1 MEAPLTGIRVVEVAN
16 YLAVPSAAV
25 LMADMGADVIK
36 VEPLEGDPFRQEIRD
51 ADYDFTFPISYA
63 FQLDNRGKRGVALNL
78 RREKAVE
85 VVWKLAEEA
94 DVFMTNLLPRR
105 LEAFHLRYEDL
116 SPRNPRL
123 IYLAFNG
130 YGPEGPD
137 KDRPAF
143 DYTAFWTRSGAMSL
157 FGEPGQPPVNLRSG
171 FGDHTSSPLLL
182 AGVLAALW
190 ARERSGKGQQVTA
203 SLLNMG
209 MWVIGGDLSR
219 ALVVRQQP
227 ILHPRAQSPNPLQ
240 NTYRTRDAKWIN
252 MVMVNSDANWAKLAR
267 AIGRE
272 DLISDAGSRTVEAR
286 KSRAPE
292 LVAEIDQIIGALTL
306 EELAPRLDSTGV
318 IWAPMQTLPEA
329 MSDPQVRANGYITT
343 LDHPTHGPFET
354 LETPLKFSDSDVKAR
369 TAAPELGQHTEEVLL
384 DLGYSWDDIEELRQ
398 DGAIT

>member
-16 YLAVPSAAV
+16 YLAVPSAAA
-25 LMADMGADVIK
+25 LMADMGADVVK
-36 VEPLEGDPFRQEIRD
+36 VEPLEGDPYRQEIRD

-85 VVWKLAEEA
+85 VVQKLADEA

-116 SPRNPRL
+116 SPGNPRL

-143 DYTAFWTRSGAMSL
+143 DYTAFWARSGAMSL

-219 ALVVRQQP
+219 SLVARQQP
-227 ILHPRAQSPNPLQ
+227 ILHPRAQSPNPLL

-252 MVMVNSDANWAKLAR
+252 MVMINTDVNWAKLAR

-272 DLISDAGSRTVEAR
+272 DLITDAGSRTVEAR
-286 KSRAPE
+286 KKRAPE
-292 LVAEIDQIIGALTL
+292 LVAEIDRVIGALTL
-306 EELAPRLDSTGV
+306 EELATMLDSTGV

-343 LDHPTHGPFET
+343 LDHPVHGPFET
-354 LETPLKFSDSDVKAR
+354 LQTPLKFSDSDVRAR

-384 DLGYSWDDIEELRQ
+384 DIGYSWDDIEELRQ

>member
-16 YLAVPSAAV
+16 YLAVPSAAA
-25 LMADMGADVIK
+25 LMADMGADVVK

-85 VVWKLAEEA
+85 VVQKLADEA

-116 SPRNPRL
+116 SPSNPRL

-143 DYTAFWTRSGAMSL
+143 DYTAFWARSGAMSL

-182 AGVLAALW
+182 AGVL
-190 ARERSGKGQQVTA
+190 
-203 SLLNMG
+203 
-209 MWVIGGDLSR
+209 
-219 ALVVRQQP
+219 
-227 ILHPRAQSPNPLQ
+227 
-240 NTYRTRDAKWIN
+240 
-252 MVMVNSDANWAKLAR
+252 
-267 AIGRE
+267 
-272 DLISDAGSRTVEAR
+272 
-286 KSRAPE
+286 
-292 LVAEIDQIIGALTL
+292 
-306 EELAPRLDSTGV
+306 
-318 IWAPMQTLPEA
+318 
-329 MSDPQVRANGYITT
+329 
-343 LDHPTHGPFET
+343 
-354 LETPLKFSDSDVKAR
+354 
-369 TAAPELGQHTEEVLL
+369 
-384 DLGYSWDDIEELRQ
+384 
-398 DGAIT
+398 